1 MKTMSEAL
9 AIISSKVTFHQSQIT
24 KITEE
29 LKELRTKGV
38 PQTDEMKMKLMQYV
52 MVIAE
57 HKSIIGAL
65 TSLSKEI
72 QE

>member
-1 MKTMSEAL
+1 MKTMPETLAL
-9 AIISSKVTFHQSQIT
+9 INTKMSFHKNQID

-29 LKELRTKGV
+29 LRDLRSKGM
-38 PQTDEMKMKLMQYV
+38 PQTDEMKLKLMQYV

-57 HKSIIGAL
+57 HKGIIN
-65 TSLSKEI
+65 TLSTLFKEI

>member
-1 MKTMSEAL
+1 MKTMPETL
-9 AIISSKVTFHQSQIT
+9 AIISNKVTFHQNQII

-29 LKELRTKGV
+29 LKEMRSKGV

-65 TSLSKEI
+65 TEVSKEI

>member
-1 MKTMSEAL
+1 MKTTPEILAL
-9 AIISSKVTFHQSQIT
+9 VNNKIIFHKAEID

-29 LKELRTKGV
+29 LKDLRAKGV

-52 MVIAE
+52 MIIAE
-57 HKSIIGAL
+57 HKSVISAL
-65 TSLSKEI
+65 SSIHKEI

>member
-1 MKTMSEAL
+1 MPEAL
-9 AIISSKVTFHQSQIT
+9 ALISNKVTFHKSQIT

-29 LKELRTKGV
+29 LKDLKKNGI
-38 PQTDEMKMKLMQYV
+38 PQTDEMKLKLMQYV

-65 TSLSKEI
+65 TEVAKEI